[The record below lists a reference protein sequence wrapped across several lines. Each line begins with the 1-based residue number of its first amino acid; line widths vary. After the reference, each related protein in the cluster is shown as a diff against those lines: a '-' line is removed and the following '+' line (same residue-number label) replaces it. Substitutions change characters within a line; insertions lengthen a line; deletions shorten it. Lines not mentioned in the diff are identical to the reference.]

1 MCSGLARGLRL
12 SGPPAGAG
20 RRSSNRR
27 EATRCDDCDPRAGHH
42 ARGEALSPARPE
54 RRARLPLRG
63 GGGHRPPD
71 QASVLPPVGRSPESE
86 GVLLALVAAGAGG
99 AALDH
104 PAQHSPGHGGT
115 GRVLHRAPGDGLRG
129 PVREDALVPVL
140 AAGHPGL
147 AHPDPRRGQGR
158 GPPRGPDMFERLPR
172 LDAAVDRAAGPVTRF
187 LYRRLGITADQVT
200 WASFGV
206 TLVAAA
212 VIARGHLYA
221 GLALMALGQALDHFD
236 GAVARLSEAA
246 IFFGMV
252 AAGLVSLK
260 LALLAFTAIL
270 LLTSVSERSR
280 LDPGCKRFV
289 LYFGPWVAYPKL
301 FGVIF
306 AANLIAYVIGLLI
319 LDIHFQRR
327 MDALGGDLDTVASR
341 AAESEAEER
350 QPLPAPRSA

>member
-1 MCSGLARGLRL
+1 
-12 SGPPAGAG
+12 
-20 RRSSNRR
+20 
-27 EATRCDDCDPRAGHH
+27 
-42 ARGEALSPARPE
+42 
-54 RRARLPLRG
+54 
-63 GGGHRPPD
+63 
-71 QASVLPPVGRSPESE
+71 
-86 GVLLALVAAGAGG
+86 
-99 AALDH
+99 
-104 PAQHSPGHGGT
+104 
-115 GRVLHRAPGDGLRG
+115 
-129 PVREDALVPVL
+129 
-140 AAGHPGL
+140 
-147 AHPDPRRGQGR
+147 
-158 GPPRGPDMFERLPR
+158 MFERLPR

-187 LYRRLGITADQVT
+187 LHRRLGITADQVT

-206 TLVAAA
+206 TIVAAA

-221 GLALMALGQALDHFD
+221 GLALMAVGQALDHFD
-236 GAVARLSEAA
+236 GAIARESGSASLAGARLDTAVDRLSEAA

-289 LYFGPWVAYPKL
+289 LYLGPWVAYPIL
-301 FGVIF
+301 FEVIF
-306 AANLIAYVIGLLI
+306 AVNLIAYVIGLLI
-319 LDIHFQRR
+319 VDIHFQRR